1 MCSKQYKHKGGNSLS
16 LLKQLGIIVGICL
29 AGELLNRI
37 FRIPIPGNVLG
48 MIILLILLVTGI
60 IKLEMIEK
68 ISKFLLDHLAF
79 FFVPAAA
86 NILNNLELI
95 QSQWLPIMGVILI
108 STVVVMTVT
117 GLTVEFL
124 IRRWSV

>member
-1 MCSKQYKHKGGNSLS
+1 MP

-29 AGELLNRI
+29 AGELLNKI
-37 FRIPIPGNVLG
+37 LGIPVPGNVIG
-48 MIILLILLVTGI
+48 MIILLILLITGI

-86 NILNNLELI
+86 NILNNLQLI